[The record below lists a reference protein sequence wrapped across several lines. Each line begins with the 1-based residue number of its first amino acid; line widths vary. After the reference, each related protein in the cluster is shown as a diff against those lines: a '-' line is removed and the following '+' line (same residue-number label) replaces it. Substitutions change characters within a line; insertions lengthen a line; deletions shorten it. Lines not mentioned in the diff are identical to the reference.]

1 MKRCT
6 EPLWEQLSLFA
17 PAAERPGEFPDLRR
31 VGDPVGRLVLAECE
45 EAMVT
50 KVEGLPNHPFYRTS
64 RGICYSYE
72 EGAASVDELRR
83 RAVELLTQYQTVIPS
98 GLERRLTVLYRP
110 HNETVPPMWG
120 QIGIYQGNM
129 LFWKDNITYQFL
141 EPYDSPKKLEA
152 AYQKHWKELLENSG
166 IITTEAP
173 EHPMSRLYWSRH
185 GFYASA
191 RYVQFNG

>member
-1 MKRCT
+1 MK
-6 EPLWEQLSLFA
+6 
-17 PAAERPGEFPDLRR
+17 FPDLRM
-31 VGDPVGRLVLAECE
+31 VGDTVGRLVLAECE

-50 KVEGLPNHPFYRTS
+50 KVEGLPNFPFYRTS
-64 RGICYSYE
+64 RGSCYSYE

-83 RAVELLTQYQTVIPS
+83 RAAELLPQYQTVIPS
-98 GLERRLTVLYRP
+98 RLERRLTVLYHP
-110 HNETVPPMWG
+110 HDETKPPMWG

-129 LFWKDNITYQFL
+129 LFWKDAITYQFL
-141 EPYDSPKKLEA
+141 EPYDNPKKLEA
-152 AYQKHWKELLENSG
+152 AYQKHRKELLEDSG